1 MSRKRR
7 EKEIK
12 KCFTVSDLLIITATT
27 TKHSA
32 YEKTT
37 LCLIEGGMYGKKG
50 SRILILRDFIM

>member
-32 YEKTT
+32 YEKTNT
-37 LCLIEGGMYGKKG
+37 LFDGGGNVRKERK
-50 SRILILRDFIM
+50 

>member
-32 YEKTT
+32 YEKTNT
-37 LCLIEGGMYGKKG
+37 LF
-50 SRILILRDFIM
+50 D